1 MNPLVIGFGVALFL
15 GVGILVLLAMHHEP
29 LRWRLRK
36 YQRNLIWLLAA
47 VAVVLAVGELTLSFI
62 KVLAIPVFIFGGL
75 YGFYDAFVKKLPDAS
90 AQKGP

>member
-1 MNPLVIGFGVALFL
+1 MNPLVTGFGLALFL
-15 GVGILVLLAMHHEP
+15 GLGVLILLAMQHER

-47 VAVVLAVGELTLSFI
+47 LAVVVAVGELTLAFI

-75 YGFYDAFVKKLPDAS
+75 YGFYDAFVKKLPEAS
-90 AQKGP
+90 KL